1 MIGGITSG
9 PEGLEPFHAS
19 GTVVARP
26 FHTTVPRNDRRGTL
40 ERFSPKC
47 AGRRRF
53 STCQRWNDQPFERG
67 ALAPLSGRSVPGP
80 SLGERVERLL
90 PPVGTLGGR
99 ALAHRRQKISSR
111 WHCSDGASHCRG
123 RAPADAYTNSPC
135 PNSPKSGRRNCRFR
149 APARGADQ
157 IIRRTSQIG
166 AEVNGKDRTTY

>member
-1 MIGGITSG
+1 MTRFGKDSQTCGTIC
-9 PEGLEPFHAS
+9 
-19 GTVVARP
+19 GTVVP
-26 FHTTVPRNDRRGTL
+26 HTFQTTVPWNDLGGTV
-40 ERFSPKC
+40 ERFCLK
-47 AGRRRF
+47 F
-53 STCQRWNDQPFERG
+53 LQQRIFQAISDGTVEPCERG

-157 IIRRTSQIG
+157 TIRRTSQIG